1 MLKNKPTL
9 VGRVTLWISL
19 MACGLFITLS
29 AMTLLVSLILED
41 AMIHNILGHVDQ
53 QEISLDGKVR
63 EVTTQELKNLGYQIR
78 DEEDFT
84 KRISGFGEFATDSEY
99 YHFMISDDKI
109 LLLEST
115 EFVATR
121 ERIESI
127 LKLLSFVFI
136 PCLLLILVLARF
148 IAKRAL
154 RPFSQLNTIFLDS
167 ERSTSELKK
176 CSQQISELDV
186 KQIALQLTQSLQIKE
201 SLLAE
206 KVIFNQGMSH
216 ELRTPLQV
224 MTHAIELIAL
234 KHPDLSQEDVYIRLL
249 NASNRMR
256 RVSEA
261 MLWLGSDAIVEKPLQ
276 INTALLDIRKEVTN
290 MFTSHGLIIDIQ
302 EADALCINLPLEVFE
317 FIVFSLVTN
326 VVHHGK
332 EKAGRKVLNIDI
344 TANSICFQNLVGN
357 RGSLQAQ
364 KNFGIGLVIVRKLCE
379 RFSLS
384 YYSSERE
391 DLYCV
396 TLEVL

>member
-1 MLKNKPTL
+1 
-9 VGRVTLWISL
+9 
-19 MACGLFITLS
+19 
-29 AMTLLVSLILED
+29 MTFLVSLILED
-41 AMIHNILGHVDQ
+41 AMIHNILRHVDQ

-78 DEEDFT
+78 DEDDFA
-84 KRISGFGEFATDSEY
+84 KRINGFGEFAADSEY
-99 YHFMISDDKI
+99 YHFMILDDKI

-127 LKLLSFVFI
+127 FKLLSFVFI
-136 PCLLLILVLARF
+136 PCLALILVLARF

-167 ERSTSELKK
+167 ERSTSELKQ

-186 KQIALQLTQSLQIKE
+186 KQIALELTQSLETKE
-201 SLLAE
+201 YLLAE
-206 KVIFNQGMSH
+206 KIIFNQGMSH

-234 KHPDLSQEDVYIRLL
+234 KHPDVSQEDVYIRLL

-261 MLWLGSDAIVEKPLQ
+261 MLWLGSDAIVEKPLE
-276 INTALLDIRKEVTN
+276 INTALLDIKKEVTN
-290 MFTSHGLIIDIQ
+290 MFASHGLIIDIH
-302 EADALCINLPLEVFE
+302 ATDSLRIKLPLEVFE

-332 EKAGRKVLNIDI
+332 ENAGRKVLNIDI
-344 TANSICFQNLVGN
+344 DANRICFHNLVSDARRPQVQN
-357 RGSLQAQ
+357 
-364 KNFGIGLVIVRKLCE
+364 NFGIGLAMVGKLCE
-379 RFSLS
+379 RFGLQ
-384 YYSSERE
+384 YMIDEKE
-391 DLYCV
+391 DSFYV
-396 TLEVL
+396 NIKAP

>member
-1 MLKNKPTL
+1 
-9 VGRVTLWISL
+9 
-19 MACGLFITLS
+19 
-29 AMTLLVSLILED
+29 MTLLVSLILED
-41 AMIHNILGHVDQ
+41 AMIHNILRHVDK
-53 QEISLDGKVR
+53 QEISLDSKVR

-78 DEEDFT
+78 DEEDFI
-84 KRISGFGEFATDSEY
+84 KRTSSFGEFAADSKY
-99 YHFMISDDKI
+99 YHFMILEDKI

-115 EFVATR
+115 DFVTTR
-121 ERIESI
+121 ERIQSI

-136 PCLLLILVLARF
+136 PCLVLILVLARF
-148 IAKRAL
+148 IAKSAL

-186 KQIALQLTQSLQIKE
+186 KQIAQELTQSLETKE

-206 KVIFNQGMSH
+206 KVIFNQGISH

-276 INTALLDIRKEVTN
+276 INTALLDIKKEVTS
-290 MFTSHGLIIDIQ
+290 MFASHGLIIDIH
-302 EADALCINLPLEVFE
+302 ETDSLSINLPLVVFE

-332 EKAGRKVLNIDI
+332 ENDGRKILNIDI
-344 TANSICFQNLVGN
+344 TAKSICFKNLVGN
-357 RGSLQAQ
+357 RGSLQPQ
-364 KNFGIGLVIVRKLCE
+364 KHFGIGLVIVRKLCE
-379 RFSLS
+379 RFGLS
-384 YYSSERE
+384 YCIDEKE
-391 DLYCV
+391 DFYCV
-396 TLEVL
+396 EIRP